1 MSGDTADAPPPVAVL
16 VAADDDRPA
25 RLAARLDL
33 PLVDRQE
40 ATRLALVYGPTG
52 LELRAPGRRLT
63 PLRVDFAQIGMHG
76 GNELLRAT
84 RVKNRPA
91 RLLDLTAGLATDA
104 WRLARAGFDVI
115 ACERQSVIHALVED
129 ALERASDLP
138 GQGSITLVHIDSRAL
153 LADSVIT
160 RPDVIYL
167 DPMFPGEG
175 RTALPRRELQLL
187 RELTGDDDSG
197 AQLLALARG
206 RARRRVVVK
215 RPVRAPSLAPDV
227 DLCFKGRAVRFD
239 VYLADAGS
247 EQQRARLRT
256 GSQDIKS

>member
-1 MSGDTADAPPPVAVL
+1 MSGGTADVLLPVAVL
-16 VAADDDRPA
+16 AAADDDRPA
-25 RLAARLDL
+25 RLAARLGL

-40 ATRLALVYGPTG
+40 TTRLALVYGPTG

-63 PLRVDFAQIGMHG
+63 PLRVDFDQIGVHG

-115 ACERQSVIHALVED
+115 ACERQPVIHALVDD
-129 ALERASDLP
+129 ARQRTQQQRSA
-138 GQGSITLVHIDSRAL
+138 GSFTLVHADARAL
-153 LADSVIT
+153 LGATDIG
-160 RPDVIYL
+160 PIDVIYL
-167 DPMFPGEG
+167 DPMFPGDG
-175 RTALPRRELQLL
+175 RTALPKRELQLL
-187 RELTGDDDSG
+187 RELTGSDDSG
-197 AQLLALARG
+197 AELLALARA

-215 RPVRAPSLAPDV
+215 RPLRAPALAPGA

-239 VYLADAGS
+239 VYLSDAGPLPDETVS
-247 EQQRARLRT
+247 AAAGLLR
-256 GSQDIKS
+256 

>member
-1 MSGDTADAPPPVAVL
+1 MSGDTADAPLPVAVL
-16 VAADDDRPA
+16 TAADDDRPA
-25 RLAARLDL
+25 RLAARLGL
-33 PLVDRQE
+33 PLVEQE
-40 ATRLALVYGPTG
+40 NAAQLVLVYGPSG
-52 LELRAPGRRLT
+52 LELHAPGRRLR
-63 PLRVDFAQIGMHG
+63 PLRVDFDQIGTHG

-115 ACERQSVIHALVED
+115 ACERQPVIHALVED
-129 ALERASDLP
+129 ALERACDLP
-138 GQGSITLVHIDSRAL
+138 GQGSITLVHTDSRTL
-153 LADSVIT
+153 LDDSAIT

-167 DPMFPGEG
+167 DPMFPGDG

-197 AQLLALARG
+197 VQLLALARA

-215 RPVRAPSLAPDV
+215 RPLRAPALSPGA

-239 VYLADAGS
+239 VYLGDAEPLPG
-247 EQQRARLRT
+247 ETVPAAAGLHR
-256 GSQDIKS
+256 

>member
-1 MSGDTADAPPPVAVL
+1 MSGGTADVLLPVAVL
-16 VAADDDRPA
+16 AAADDDRPA
-25 RLAARLDL
+25 RLAARLGL

-40 ATRLALVYGPTG
+40 TTRLALVYGPTG

-63 PLRVDFAQIGMHG
+63 PLRVDFDQIGMHG

-115 ACERQSVIHALVED
+115 ACERQPVIHALVDD
-129 ALERASDLP
+129 ALQRTQQQRSAASF
-138 GQGSITLVHIDSRAL
+138 SLVHADARAL
-153 LADSVIT
+153 LGAADIG
-160 RPDVIYL
+160 PIDVIYL
-167 DPMFPGEG
+167 DPMFPGDG
-175 RTALPRRELQLL
+175 RTALPKRELQLL
-187 RELTGDDDSG
+187 RELTGGDDSG
-197 AQLLALARG
+197 AQLLALARA

-215 RPVRAPSLAPDV
+215 RPLRAPALAPGA

-239 VYLADAGS
+239 VYLSDVGPLPDETVPAAAGL
-247 EQQRARLRT
+247 LR
-256 GSQDIKS
+256 